1 MSAQALGWAIDQQIP
16 GVSKLVLISLANHCD
31 PTTGQ
36 VRFHAPQHAAEASI
50 AERSLWRYLG
60 ALERNG
66 FLAKDVKRASDG
78 EQREYWLALDRDLA
92 LGWSWDAQDG
102 ERPEDVDAPRTA
114 PDGSPVSRFRRAEQD
129 AARSALAE
137 AQAAEKRE
145 KVGVLENSDAHRAWV
160 RFNRANGKPS
170 PLIYTIIVNGQ
181 ERRGFEAPT
190 LFPPGQPVGNTE
202 TINGAH
208 P

>member
-1 MSAQALGWAIDQQIP
+1 MSTQALGWAIDQQIP

-66 FLAKDVKRASDG
+66 YLAKDLKRAADG
-78 EQREYWLALDRDLA
+78 EQREYWLALDRDPA
-92 LGWSWDAQDG
+92 IGWSWDAQDG
-102 ERPEDVDAPRTA
+102 ERPEDMSAPHA
-114 PDGSPVSRFRRAEQD
+114 SSAVSGFRRAEQD
-129 AARSALAE
+129 AARKVNAE

-160 RFNRANGKPS
+160 RFNRAHGKPS
-170 PLIYTIIVNGQ
+170 PFIYTIIVNGQ
-181 ERRGFEAPT
+181 ERRGFEMPT
-190 LFPPGQPVGNTE
+190 LFPPGECEV
-202 TINGAH
+202 AS
-208 P
+208 